1 MHFSQLTQRIAG
13 EGTAAWEIHI
23 QALQRRA
30 RGEEVTILSVGDPDF
45 DTPAPIVDAAVAG
58 LRDGHT
64 HYPDM
69 RGKLALREAIAAY
82 HRGQGV
88 KDVGP
93 ERVIVLHGAQCG
105 LYAVAQ
111 CLLDP
116 DDEVIIPEPTYV
128 TYEAAVRS
136 TDARI
141 VRVPLDPD
149 EDFRLR
155 LERLEAA
162 ITTRTR
168 VIMLNSPHNPTGQLI
183 DRATWEGVAALCR
196 KHDLWLV
203 SDEVY
208 AELVHDGEH
217 LCPASLPGMAER
229 TVVINSLSKSHA
241 MTGWRLGWVMAP
253 APLVDHLFNLSLCML
268 YGCPSFL
275 QDAAVEALAHPP
287 AELAEMK
294 TTYRARRDAVCDA
307 LADSELLR
315 VVRPPS
321 GMFLM
326 IDVRRTGLSAKAF
339 SQALLDGY
347 DVSVLSAEAFGPSGA
362 GFVRLSLTV
371 DEAQLREACLR
382 LKACACA
389 HAVAT
394 A

>member
-1 MHFSQLTQRIAG
+1 MHFSQLTRRIAG

-45 DTPAPIVDAAVAG
+45 DTPAPIIDAAIAG

-69 RGKLALREAIAAY
+69 RGKLELREAIAAY

-88 KDVGP
+88 DSVGP
-93 ERVIVLHGAQCG
+93 EHVIVLHGAQCG

-116 DDEVIIPEPTYV
+116 GDEVIIPEPTYV

-141 VRVPLDPD
+141 VRVPLNPD
-149 EDFRLR
+149 DDFRLR

-162 ITTRTR
+162 ITPRTR

-183 DRATWEGVAALCR
+183 DRATWEGIAALCQA
-196 KHDLWLV
+196 HDLWLV

-208 AELVHDGEH
+208 AELVFDGEH
-217 LCPASLPGMAER
+217 LCPAALPGMAER

-294 TTYRARRDAVCDA
+294 ATYRARRDAVCDA

-326 IDVRRTGLSAKAF
+326 VDVRRTGLSAKAF

-371 DEAQLREACLR
+371 EEAQLREACRR
-382 LKACACA
+382 LDACARA